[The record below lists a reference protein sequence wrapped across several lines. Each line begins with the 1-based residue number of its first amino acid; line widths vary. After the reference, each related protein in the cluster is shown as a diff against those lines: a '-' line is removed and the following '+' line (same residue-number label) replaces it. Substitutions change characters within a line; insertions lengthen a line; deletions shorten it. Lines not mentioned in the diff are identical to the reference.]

1 MTTLV
6 VTILLPRSW
15 FPRTIVVA
23 GGLWAL
29 LPDLYWVSPVA
40 TGRLKEIHQTAVW
53 TDLFWL
59 HRTLDQVDPS
69 DSKLVVVVM
78 AMFFLVATAIAE
90 ARDYRAPEPIETVY
104 EKTTESESTQ

>member
-1 MTTLV
+1 MTTLL

-15 FPRTIVVA
+15 FPRTLVMT

-40 TGRLKEIHQTAVW
+40 TQRLKAIHQTAIW
-53 TDLFWL
+53 TDVFWL

-78 AMFFLVATAIAE
+78 VVFLLIATAIAE
-90 ARDYRAPEPIETVY
+90 ARGYRAPKPVRAVY
-104 EKTTESESTQ
+104 DKTTESESTQ